1 MSKKVK
7 RTKEQKIED
16 LKKLIPVLPP
26 DKQRE
31 ALLYLQQLGEVVF
44 DKTDESE
51 MVFAAKSVPGKGREL
66 RIPMYLETFDAGY
79 YQNNVIT
86 DTGAGQAATG
96 NPTVIFSIPST
107 VNPVLDQTIAQYSID
122 STFGHFSIK
131 NLTFSTRQT
140 PWSKMRVVGIETDL
154 RYSPMSPT
162 IPDPALVGDN
172 TALGVGLAVK
182 PRVLLKN
189 YRVSGSANL
198 FLQEGFID
206 GTFFSSRR
214 KLFGGLRAY
223 PILESPKV
231 LKVDVA
237 VSGEHY
243 HGGTVGGNVLT
254 FQNTVGV
261 PTDTEFTVTVA
272 AIVEVLDDVEYGKN
286 ISGPYARGES
296 LIRTPPRNGQA
307 FISGE

>member
-1 MSKKVK
+1 MK
-7 RTKEQKIED
+7 RTKEQKIAE

-26 DKQRE
+26 EKQRE
-31 ALLYLQQLGEVVF
+31 AIRRLRVLGAFIHEDDNSDLVF
-44 DKTDESE
+44 S
-51 MVFAAKSVPGKGREL
+51 AKSPPGKGREL
-66 RIPMYLETFDAGY
+66 RIPMYLESFDAGY
-79 YQNNVIT
+79 YQTNVIT
-86 DTGAGQAATG
+86 DGGAGVAAVG
-96 NPTVIFSIPST
+96 NPTVVVSIPST
-107 VNPVLDQTIAQYSID
+107 VSPVLDQTIATFSTD
-122 STFGHFSIK
+122 NTFGHFTIK

-140 PWSKMRVVGIETDL
+140 PWSKMRVVGIETDV
-154 RYSPMSPT
+154 RYTPMSPT
-162 IPDPALVGDN
+162 VPNSAFSGTNVGV
-172 TALGVGLAVK
+172 GVGLAVK
-182 PRVLLKN
+182 PRMLLKN

-206 GTFFSSRR
+206 GTFFSSKR

-223 PILESPKV
+223 PVLESPKV

-243 HGGTVGGNVLT
+243 HGGALGGSTLT
-254 FQNTVGV
+254 FENGIEV
-261 PTDTEFTVTVA
+261 PTDTEFTMTVA

-296 LIRTPPRNGQA
+296 LIRTPPANGQA

>member
-1 MSKKVK
+1 MK
-7 RTKEQKIED
+7 RTKEQKIAD
-16 LKKLIPVLPP
+16 LKRLIPVLPP
-26 DKQRE
+26 VKQKE
-31 ALLYLQQLGEVVF
+31 ALRRLKELGAL
-44 DKTDESE
+44 DIHDTDESE
-51 MVFAAKSVPGKGREL
+51 LVFSAKAPPGKGREL
-66 RIPMYLETFDAGY
+66 RIPMYLESFDAGY
-79 YQNNVIT
+79 YQSNVIT
-86 DTGAGQAATG
+86 DGGAGSAAVG
-96 NPTVIFSIPST
+96 NPTVVVSIPST
-107 VNPVLDQTIAQYSID
+107 VSPVLDQTVATFSTD
-122 STFGHFSIK
+122 NTFGHFTIK

-154 RYSPMSPT
+154 RYTPMSPT
-162 IPDPALVGDN
+162 APNSGFNGTNV
-172 TALGVGLAVK
+172 GVGIGLGVK
-182 PRVLLKN
+182 PRILLKN

-206 GTFFSSRR
+206 GTFFSSKR

-223 PILESPKV
+223 PVLESPKV

-243 HGGTVGGNVLT
+243 HGGTIGGSTLT
-254 FQNTVGV
+254 FENGIEV
-261 PTDTEFTVTVA
+261 PTDTEFTMTVA

-296 LIRTPPRNGQA
+296 LIRTPPANGQA